1 MQLNQLNDLE
11 LIDQAREDRE
21 AFGVLYERYVRRI
34 YAYIYYR
41 TGNSFDAEDLTERV
55 FMRALRHIGKYSD
68 RGLPFSAWLYR
79 IAHNLVANWYRD
91 NSRRKEISLEE
102 SLPPTSSGEHPERAL
117 VENEEREHLLGMIR
131 CLPQERQE
139 LLILKFV
146 EDLSNAEI
154 GMIMGRSE
162 GAIKSLYHRTL
173 LALRDEMAARG
184 IEEAE

>member
-1 MQLNQLNDLE
+1 
-11 LIDQAREDRE
+11 
-21 AFGVLYERYVRRI
+21 
-34 YAYIYYR
+34 
-41 TGNSFDAEDLTERV
+41 
-55 FMRALRHIGKYSD
+55 
-68 RGLPFSAWLYR
+68 LYR

-91 NSRRKEISLEE
+91 SSRRKEISLEDFV
-102 SLPPTSSGEHPERAL
+102 PPERPSEHPERTL
-117 VENEEREHLLGMIR
+117 VENEERQRLLGMIR

-173 LALRDEMAARG
+173 LALRDEMSQQMAG
-184 IEEAE
+184 EEIELN